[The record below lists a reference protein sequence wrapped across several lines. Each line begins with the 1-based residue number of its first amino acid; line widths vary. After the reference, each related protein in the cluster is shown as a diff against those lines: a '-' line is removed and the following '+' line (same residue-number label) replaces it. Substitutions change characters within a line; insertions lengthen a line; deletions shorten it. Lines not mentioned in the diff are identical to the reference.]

1 VSVFTVHMVYFCAF
15 ARSEIFHKNARE
27 LGVGSG
33 QFHAGVNRLNIEYLC
48 TTVLGI
54 FLLVI

>member
-1 VSVFTVHMVYFCAF
+1 MVYFCAF